1 VVSCPIID
9 RYRAFF
15 QAGAMLWAAKM
26 SETVQIET
34 QLSKLG
40 AAACAPARRS
50 TVVFWLQGVTVVWM
64 LVECGV
70 SLYAAASAHSPALLA
85 FGSDSFVELLSAGVV
100 LLQFLP
106 HVSISE
112 RNAARAAG
120 ALLFALALIV
130 GFTAVGSLALHLR
143 PETSRVG
150 IGITLAALI
159 VMPILARLKRREA
172 CRSNNA
178 ALAADAVQSA
188 TCAYLAVIALAGLAI
203 NALFH
208 IAWFD
213 SAAALVAIPL
223 LLKEGR
229 AAWHGKACGCC

>member
-1 VVSCPIID
+1 
-9 RYRAFF
+9 
-15 QAGAMLWAAKM
+15 M
-26 SETVQIET
+26 SELVPIEI
-34 QLSKLG
+34 QLSKFSNVT
-40 AAACAPARRS
+40 CAPMRRS
-50 TVVFWLQGVTVVWM
+50 AAVFWLQGITLIWM
-64 LVECGV
+64 LVECGL
-70 SLYAAASAHSPALLA
+70 SLYAAAAAHSPAMLA
-85 FGSDSFVELLSAGVV
+85 FGSDSLVELLSAGVV

-106 HVSISE
+106 QVSISE

-120 ALLFALALIV
+120 ALLFALALLVSVMAI
-130 GFTAVGSLALHLR
+130 GSLALHLR
-143 PETSRVG
+143 PETSRLG

-159 VMPILARLKRREA
+159 VMPVLAKLKRREA
-172 CRSNNA
+172 RRGNNA

-188 TCAYLAVIALAGLAI
+188 TCAYLAVIALAGVAI

-213 SAAALVAIPL
+213 SLAALVAIPL

>member
-1 VVSCPIID
+1 
-9 RYRAFF
+9 
-15 QAGAMLWAAKM
+15 
-26 SETVQIET
+26 
-34 QLSKLG
+34 
-40 AAACAPARRS
+40 
-50 TVVFWLQGVTVVWM
+50 M
-64 LVECGV
+64 LVECGL
-70 SLYAAASAHSPALLA
+70 SLYAAAAARSPATLA

-106 HVSISE
+106 QVSISQ

-130 GFTAVGSLALHLR
+130 CVMAIASLALRLR
-143 PETSRVG
+143 PETSRLG
-150 IGITLAALI
+150 IGITVAALI

-172 CRSNNA
+172 RRSNNA

-188 TCAYLAVIALAGLAI
+188 ACAYLAVIALAGLVI

-213 SAAALVAIPL
+213 SLAALAAVPL

-229 AAWHGKACGCC
+229 AAWNGQACGCC